1 MAATI
6 DLTDIPAVAARDLM
20 LPMQILISR
29 GRGLALLD
37 GVDEPTLRELEDHV
51 WRTLDA
57 DSATKL
63 AVVLRFR
70 NLLHVFT
77 GRRLQGLFL
86 ETGFAIIAPAIA
98 TAANMRLNTKWGF
111 SVHKFH
117 AALRRARHPGRDR
130 TERATTERLA
140 A

>member
-37 GVDEPTLRELEDHV
+37 LEHAPTLRELEERA
-51 WRTLDA
+51 WRILDQ
-57 DSATKL
+57 DRATKP
-63 AVVLRFR
+63 AGRLRFR

-98 TAANMRLNTKWGF
+98 TAASMRLNTKWGF